1 MEFCCIDNFQSNSR
15 WHGDCTMLLPV
26 NHTFV
31 EASYTVGGYL
41 DSFRENEV
49 SGLTSEGC
57 AMIPGNSF
65 KPTFRSKGFITS

>member
-15 WHGDCTMLLPV
+15 WHGDCAMRLPV

-41 DSFRENEV
+41 GSFRENEF
-49 SGLTSEGC
+49 SGINIRRLCNDSRQQFSTNFPE
-57 AMIPGNSF
+57 
-65 KPTFRSKGFITS
+65 